1 MVNENLGNAI
11 AITPVGFLRK
21 VEGGKALVRLQFR
34 PDLTSVFLPSFS
46 SRIFPFFFITSDRPF
61 LSERPVLKI
70 GPYNDLRKRSEAFYS
85 EKSELLVGPF
95 DASVLERCDETWPF
109 FFQNLGKRTP
119 IY

>member
-11 AITPVGFLRK
+11 EITPVGFLRK

-34 PDLTSVFLPSFS
+34 PDLMSVFLPSFS

-70 GPYNDLRKRSEAFYS
+70 GPYKLRPLFTKNRLSPRYT
-85 EKSELLVGPF
+85 K
-95 DASVLERCDETWPF
+95 ETT
-109 FFQNLGKRTP
+109 NSSTRRLMA
-119 IY
+119 